1 MSLPQTATR
10 TAAAGMVSTID
21 HAATAVGVD
30 LLRRGGSAADA
41 AVGANAVL
49 AVTSPHACG
58 PGGDVWAL
66 VHDSSGPP
74 VALNAAG
81 FAGSGA
87 DAARLRAQ
95 GFDRI
100 PLRGHVASVT
110 VPGAVDGW
118 LALHRRFGRLPL
130 AEVLAEAIR
139 MASDGFAASPHLA
152 ERAPEVAGV
161 AGNAD
166 IPPDLRPGEIVR
178 RPGTARALQAVIER
192 GRDGFYGGE
201 FGRALL
207 ELGAGEYSPADLDT
221 PVARWVEPVQTTAF
235 GCDLWTVPPPSQ
247 GYLTLAGAWIADP
260 LDFATPPT
268 PDASTASG
276 LASTASAAGLP
287 SAAASAV
294 PPAGLPNAAASAV
307 PPAGLA
313 ASASPSAAADAHWA
327 HLLVEAASMAA
338 YDRHQVLHEGA
349 EGRLLVHEAR
359 LAPRRAA
366 IDAAR
371 AANIAPPPPLAP
383 SSSPDPGTPPPSGSP
398 DPGASAVPGS
408 PGGLHGDTPVTGDTT
423 YLCAVDADRMAVSLI
438 NSNASGFG
446 AHLVA
451 GDTGIFLHDRG
462 IGFSLEPG
470 HPALYAPGRRPPHT
484 LAPVLVTRPD
494 GALRMVLGTMGG
506 DSQPQILLQLLHR
519 ILKLGQSPGRAVSAG
534 RWVLAPDGRAD
545 GFSTWLPGHGRKV
558 LVEDPASG
566 WTSELTAL
574 GHTVEEAAPGAGFGH
589 AHVIEATAAG
599 TLAGAADPR
608 SLTGAAAGL

>member
-1 MSLPQTATR
+1 MADLPQTVTR

-21 HAATAVGVD
+21 HAATSVGVD

-66 VHDSSGPP
+66 VHDSTGPP

-87 DAARLRAQ
+87 DAGRLRAQ
-95 GFDRI
+95 GHHRI

-118 LALHRRFGRLPL
+118 LALHERYGRLPL

-152 ERAPEVAGV
+152 DRAPEVAEV
-161 AGNAD
+161 AGNTD
-166 IPPDLRPGEIVR
+166 IPADLQPGGVVR
-178 RPGTARALQAVIER
+178 RPGTARTLEAIAAH

-201 FGRALL
+201 FGQALL

-221 PVARWVEPVQTTAF
+221 PIARWVEPVRAPAF

-247 GYLTLAGAWIADP
+247 GYLTLAGAWIADALP
-260 LDFATPPT
+260 LVGADLPP
-268 PDASTASG
+268 G
-276 LASTASAAGLP
+276 
-287 SAAASAV
+287 
-294 PPAGLPNAAASAV
+294 
-307 PPAGLA
+307 
-313 ASASPSAAADAHWA
+313 AAADALPLVGADLDADGLPLGPPGAAADGRWA
-327 HLLVEAASMAA
+327 HLLVEAASAAA
-338 YDRHQVLHEGA
+338 YDRHRVLHEGA
-349 EGRLLVHEAR
+349 EGRVLVHPAR

-366 IDAAR
+366 IDPTR
-371 AANIAPPPPLAP
+371 AANLAPPAP
-383 SSSPDPGTPPPSGSP
+383 
-398 DPGASAVPGS
+398 PGATGR
-408 PGGLHGDTPVTGDTT
+408 PGGGVAAPGDTT
-423 YLCAVDADRMAVSLI
+423 YLCAVDADRAGVSLI

-451 GDTGIFLHDRG
+451 GATGIFLHDRG

-484 LAPVLVTRPD
+484 LAPALVTRPD
-494 GALRMVLGTMGG
+494 GALRLVLGTMGG

-519 ILKLGQSPGRAVSAG
+519 ILKLGQSPGTAVSAG
-534 RWVLAPDGRAD
+534 RWVLAPDGDAD

-558 LVEDPASG
+558 LIEDPASG
-566 WTSELTAL
+566 WASELAAL
-574 GHTVEEAAPGAGFGH
+574 GHVVEVAPAAGFGH
-589 AHVIEATAAG
+589 AHVIESTAAG

-608 SLTGAAAGL
+608 SLIGTAAGL

>member
-166 IPPDLRPGEIVR
+166 ISPDLRPGEIVR

-221 PVARWVEPVQTTAF
+221 PVARWVEPVRTTAF

-268 PDASTASG
+268 PDAR
-276 LASTASAAGLP
+276 
-287 SAAASAV
+287 
-294 PPAGLPNAAASAV
+294 
-307 PPAGLA
+307 
-313 ASASPSAAADAHWA
+313 WA

-383 SSSPDPGTPPPSGSP
+383 SSSPDPGTPAVPGSPGGLHGDPAVPGSPGPGVPARPGSSPGPGAPPPSGSP
-398 DPGASAVPGS
+398 GGLAPPGSFAGPHGAPAVPGSPGS

-534 RWVLAPDGRAD
+534 RWVLAPAGRAD

-566 WTSELTAL
+566 WTSELAAL

>member
-1 MSLPQTATR
+1 MFEFPRAVTR

-66 VHDSSGPP
+66 VADSSGPP

-87 DAARLRAQ
+87 DAARLRAR
-95 GFDRI
+95 GLDRI
-100 PLRGHVASVT
+100 PLRGHVSSVT

-139 MASDGFAASPHLA
+139 MAADGFAASPHLA
-152 ERAPEVAGV
+152 ERASEVAGV
-161 AGNAD
+161 AGNTD
-166 IPPDLRPGEIVR
+166 IAADLRPGQIVR
-178 RPGTARALQAVIER
+178 RPGTARALRAVIEQ

-201 FGRALL
+201 FGQALL
-207 ELGAGEYSPADLDT
+207 ELGGGEYSPADLDT
-221 PVARWVEPVQTTAF
+221 PVARWVEPVRVSAF

-247 GYLTLAGAWIADP
+247 GYLTLASAWIADG
-260 LDFATPPT
+260 LDFGAPP
-268 PDASTASG
+268 
-276 LASTASAAGLP
+276 
-287 SAAASAV
+287 AAASVAAT
-294 PPAGLPNAAASAV
+294 PAPTRRLPAGGVADLAAAASVAATPDGAV
-307 PPAGLA
+307 DSGAPPV
-313 ASASPSAAADAHWA
+313 SADGRWA

-338 YDRHQVLHEGA
+338 YDRHRVLHEGA
-349 EGRLLVHEAR
+349 EGRVLVHEAR

-371 AANIAPPPPLAP
+371 AANVIPPSAFAAPGDPAPGGAP
-383 SSSPDPGTPPPSGSP
+383 SDPDPAP
-398 DPGASAVPGS
+398 
-408 PGGLHGDTPVTGDTT
+408 GDTT
-423 YLCAVDADRMAVSLI
+423 YLCAVDADRMGVSLI

-451 GDTGIFLHDRG
+451 GATGIFLHDRG

-484 LAPVLVTRPD
+484 LAPALVTRPD
-494 GALRMVLGTMGG
+494 GALRMVLGAMGG

-519 ILKLGQSPGRAVSAG
+519 ILRLGQSPGQAVSAG
-534 RWVLAPDGRAD
+534 RWVLAPDDGAD
-545 GFSTWLPGHGRKV
+545 GFSTWLPGRGRQV
-558 LVEDPASG
+558 LIEDPASG
-566 WTSELTAL
+566 WAPELAAL
-574 GHTVEEAAPGAGFGH
+574 GHAVGESPPGAGFGH
-589 AHVIEATAAG
+589 AHVIEVTADGA
-599 TLAGAADPR
+599 LAGAADPR
-608 SLTGAAAGL
+608 SLIGAAAGL

>member
-1 MSLPQTATR
+1 MPGLPRTVTR

-58 PGGDVWAL
+58 PGGDLWAL
-66 VHDSSGPP
+66 VHDGSGPP

-95 GFDRI
+95 GLDRI
-100 PLRGHVASVT
+100 PLRDHISSVT

-118 LALHRRFGRLPL
+118 LALHGRYGRLPL
-130 AEVLAEAIR
+130 AEVLAEAVR

-152 ERAPEVAGV
+152 DRAPEVADV
-161 AGNAD
+161 EGNTD
-166 IPPDLRPGEIVR
+166 IAADLRSGGIVR
-178 RPGTARALQAVIER
+178 RPGTARALEAIAAH
-192 GRDGFYGGE
+192 GRAGFYGGE

-207 ELGAGEYSPADLDT
+207 DLGAGEYSPADLDT
-221 PVARWVEPVQTTAF
+221 PIARWVEPVRATAF

-247 GYLTLAGAWIADP
+247 GYLTLASAWIADRLDSLDGLD
-260 LDFATPPT
+260 LDFGSPDSSTP
-268 PDASTASG
+268 
-276 LASTASAAGLP
+276 
-287 SAAASAV
+287 
-294 PPAGLPNAAASAV
+294 
-307 PPAGLA
+307 
-313 ASASPSAAADAHWA
+313 AADGRWA

-338 YDRHQVLHEGA
+338 YDRHQALHEGA
-349 EGRLLVHEAR
+349 EGRILVHPAR
-359 LAPRRAA
+359 LTPRRDA
-366 IDAAR
+366 IDPAR
-371 AANIAPPPPLAP
+371 AANVVAPAAFD
-383 SSSPDPGTPPPSGSP
+383 STADP
-398 DPGASAVPGS
+398 
-408 PGGLHGDTPVTGDTT
+408 GDTT
-423 YLCAVDADRMAVSLI
+423 YLCAVDADRMGVSLI

-470 HPALYAPGRRPPHT
+470 HPALYGPGRRPPHT
-484 LAPVLVTRPD
+484 LAPALVTRPD

-519 ILKLGQSPGRAVSAG
+519 ILKLGQSPGEAVSAG
-534 RWVLAPDGRAD
+534 RWTLAPVGDAD
-545 GFSTWLPGHGRKV
+545 GFSTWRPGNRRKV
-558 LVEDPASG
+558 LIEDPASG
-566 WTSELTAL
+566 WAPELAAL
-574 GHTVEEAAPGAGFGH
+574 GHAVEEAPDAGFGH

-599 TLAGAADPR
+599 TLAAAADPR
-608 SLTGAAAGL
+608 ALIGAAAGL

>member
-1 MSLPQTATR
+1 MFEFPRAVTR

-66 VHDSSGPP
+66 VADSSGPP

-87 DAARLRAQ
+87 DAARLRAR
-95 GFDRI
+95 GLDRI
-100 PLRGHVASVT
+100 PLRGHVSSVT

-139 MASDGFAASPHLA
+139 MAADGFAASPHLA
-152 ERAPEVAGV
+152 ERASEVAGV
-161 AGNAD
+161 AGNTD
-166 IPPDLRPGEIVR
+166 IAADLRPGQIVR
-178 RPGTARALQAVIER
+178 RPGTARALRAVIEQ

-201 FGRALL
+201 FGQALL
-207 ELGAGEYSPADLDT
+207 ELGGGEYSPADLDT
-221 PVARWVEPVQTTAF
+221 PVARWVEPVRVSAF

-247 GYLTLAGAWIADP
+247 GYLTLASAWIADG
-260 LDFATPPT
+260 LDFGAPPVAASSVAATPATGP
-268 PDASTASG
+268 
-276 LASTASAAGLP
+276 AG
-287 SAAASAV
+287 AASSVAATPATGPV
-294 PPAGLPNAAASAV
+294 GSGAPPATGPDGAVGSGAPPVSAD
-307 PPAGLA
+307 GR
-313 ASASPSAAADAHWA
+313 WA

-338 YDRHQVLHEGA
+338 YDRHRVLHEGA
-349 EGRLLVHEAR
+349 EGRVLVHEAR

-371 AANIAPPPPLAP
+371 AANVIPPSPLAAP
-383 SSSPDPGTPPPSGSP
+383 ADP
-398 DPGASAVPGS
+398 A
-408 PGGLHGDTPVTGDTT
+408 PGGAPSDPAPAPGDTT
-423 YLCAVDADRMAVSLI
+423 YLCAVDADRMGVSLI

-451 GDTGIFLHDRG
+451 GATGIFLHDRG

-484 LAPVLVTRPD
+484 LAPALVTRPD
-494 GALRMVLGTMGG
+494 GALRMVLGAMGG

-519 ILKLGQSPGRAVSAG
+519 ILELGQSPGQAVSAG
-534 RWVLAPDGRAD
+534 RWVLAPDDGAD
-545 GFSTWLPGHGRKV
+545 GFSTWLPGRGRKV
-558 LVEDPASG
+558 LIEDPASG
-566 WTSELTAL
+566 WAPELAAL
-574 GHTVEEAAPGAGFGH
+574 GHAVGEAPPGAGFGH
-589 AHVIEATAAG
+589 AHVIEVTAGGA
-599 TLAGAADPR
+599 LAGAADPR
-608 SLTGAAAGL
+608 SLIGAAAGL

>member
-1 MSLPQTATR
+1 MSLPRTVTR

-95 GFDRI
+95 GLDRI
-100 PLRGHVASVT
+100 PLRGHIASVT

-118 LALHRRFGRLPL
+118 LALHGRYGRLPL
-130 AEVLAEAIR
+130 AEVLAEAVR

-152 ERAPEVAGV
+152 DRAPEVADV
-161 AGNAD
+161 EGNTD
-166 IPPDLRPGEIVR
+166 IAADLRPGGIVR
-178 RPGTARALQAVIER
+178 RPGTARALEAIAAH
-192 GRDGFYGGE
+192 GRAGFYGGE
-201 FGRALL
+201 FGQALL
-207 ELGAGEYSPADLDT
+207 DLGAGEYSPADLET
-221 PVARWVEPVQTTAF
+221 PIARWVEPVRTTAF
-235 GCDLWTVPPPSQ
+235 GCELWTVPPPSQ
-247 GYLTLAGAWIADP
+247 GYLTLAGAWIADRLP
-260 LDFATPPT
+260 FEPSPAP
-268 PDASTASG
+268 ASTSSAPP
-276 LASTASAAGLP
+276 ASAGPA
-287 SAAASAV
+287 
-294 PPAGLPNAAASAV
+294 PPAG
-307 PPAGLA
+307 
-313 ASASPSAAADAHWA
+313 AADGRWA

-338 YDRHQVLHEGA
+338 YDRHRVLHEGA
-349 EGRLLVHEAR
+349 EGRILVHPAR

-366 IDAAR
+366 IDVAR
-371 AANIAPPPPLAP
+371 AANIAP
-383 SSSPDPGTPPPSGSP
+383 SGPG
-398 DPGASAVPGS
+398 D
-408 PGGLHGDTPVTGDTT
+408 PGGLGAAGGPGSASPGAASPGDPGDTT
-423 YLCAVDADRMAVSLI
+423 YLCAVDADRMGVSLI

-484 LAPVLVTRPD
+484 LAPALVTRSD

-506 DSQPQILLQLLHR
+506 DSQPQLLLQLLHR
-519 ILKLGQSPGRAVSAG
+519 ILRLGQSPGTAVSAG
-534 RWVLAPDGRAD
+534 RWALAPVGDAD
-545 GFSTWLPGHGRKV
+545 GFSTWLPGHRRKV
-558 LVEDPASG
+558 LIEDPASG
-566 WTSELTAL
+566 WAPELAAL
-574 GHTVEEAAPGAGFGH
+574 GHAVEEAPDAGFGH
-589 AHVIEATAAG
+589 AHVIEVTPDGA
-599 TLAGAADPR
+599 LAGAADPR
-608 SLTGAAAGL
+608 SLIGAAAGL

>member
-1 MSLPQTATR
+1 MSNLPRTATR
-10 TAAAGMVSTID
+10 TAAAVMVSTID

-41 AVGANAVL
+41 AVGANTVL

-66 VHDSSGPP
+66 VYDSSGPP

-100 PLRGHVASVT
+100 PPRGHVSSVT

-139 MASDGFAASPHLA
+139 MAADGFAASPHLA
-152 ERAPEVAGV
+152 ERSSEVVGV
-161 AGNAD
+161 AGNTD
-166 IPPDLRPGEIVR
+166 IGPDLRPGQIVR
-178 RPGTARALQAVIER
+178 RPGTARALRAVIEQ

-201 FGRALL
+201 FGQALL
-207 ELGAGEYSPADLDT
+207 ELGGGEYSPADLDT
-221 PVARWVEPVQTTAF
+221 PVARWVEPVCVSAF

-247 GYLTLAGAWIADP
+247 GYLTLASAWIADG
-260 LDFATPPT
+260 LDFAAPP
-268 PDASTASG
+268 
-276 LASTASAAGLP
+276 AAGP
-287 SAAASAV
+287 DGAV
-294 PPAGLPNAAASAV
+294 DSGAPP
-307 PPAGLA
+307 
-313 ASASPSAAADAHWA
+313 AAADGRWA
-327 HLLVEAASMAA
+327 HLLVEASSMAA
-338 YDRHQVLHEGA
+338 YDRHRVLHEGA
-349 EGRLLVHEAR
+349 EGRVLVHEAR
-359 LAPRRAA
+359 LAPRLRA

-371 AANIAPPPPLAP
+371 AANIDPPSALASPGDPAPGGAP
-383 SSSPDPGTPPPSGSP
+383 SDPDPAP
-398 DPGASAVPGS
+398 
-408 PGGLHGDTPVTGDTT
+408 GDTT
-423 YLCAVDADRMAVSLI
+423 YLCAVDADRMGVSLI

-451 GDTGIFLHDRG
+451 GATGIFLHDRG

-484 LAPVLVTRPD
+484 LAPALVTRPD
-494 GALRMVLGTMGG
+494 GTLRMVLGAMGG

-519 ILKLGQSPGRAVSAG
+519 ILRLGQSPGRAVSAG
-534 RWVLAPDGRAD
+534 RWVLAPDDGAD
-545 GFSTWLPGHGRKV
+545 GFSTWLPGRGRKV
-558 LVEDPASG
+558 LIEDPASG
-566 WTSELTAL
+566 WAPELAAL
-574 GHTVEEAAPGAGFGH
+574 GHAVGEAVPGAGFGH
-589 AHVIEATAAG
+589 AHVIEVTADGA
-599 TLAGAADPR
+599 LAGAADPR
-608 SLTGAAAGL
+608 SLIGAAAGL